1 MILNMPVLH
10 SGQVPFI
17 ALRPL
22 AITTSL
28 GSFMLRFALHFTQY
42 ASTAAAMVVSCFNW

>member
-10 SGQVPFI
+10 VGHVPFI

-22 AITTSL
+22 AMTTSL
-28 GSFMLRFALHFTQY
+28 GSFMFRFALHLTQY
-42 ASTAAAMVVSCFNW
+42 ASTSAIVLGDFGD